1 MKDRPGVSMGGR
13 GIDPL
18 VDQSAPKD
26 QYASEMQGLPSR
38 TREERDRRREECY
51 VRAREKEMA
60 RER

>member
-1 MKDRPGVSMGGR
+1 MGGR

-38 TREERDRRREECY
+38 TREERDRWREEYY
-51 VRAREKEMA
+51 VRARKKEMQESD
-60 RER
+60 RLIEGTEH